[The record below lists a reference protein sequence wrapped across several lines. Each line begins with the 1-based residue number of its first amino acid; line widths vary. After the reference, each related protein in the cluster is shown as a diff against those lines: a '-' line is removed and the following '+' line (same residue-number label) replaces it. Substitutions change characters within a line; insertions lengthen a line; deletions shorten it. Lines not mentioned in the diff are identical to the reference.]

1 MTEEITESEQSF
13 SEDVSFSEAA
23 PVKGQGRMDAAW
35 GSQDGDDS
43 GTAQVSSNTASVG
56 YVFEQIYKPWNGTLN
71 PRWMRN
77 WAILRHHVLGI
88 FRKGHRPWGLPTKL
102 FMVLVFIASLGD
114 VGLTLLSALIGSP
127 ELHSMWGVNRDN
139 LYGHVFGFFPRNM
152 LYYPILAALLVGGVI
167 SEDRYHGTSAMYFS
181 RPISRFDY
189 VMMKYISVAIIQAFV
204 VLLTLMIYYFVE
216 IIAMGRGWAW
226 IIDTFPL
233 FLAAFVGGIILVITY
248 TSIGL
253 GLSSVSRGK
262 FFPGIGLVAIVLG
275 SKTLAVLVS
284 NLFERDIMYLLS
296 PYDCLAHVGQALVG
310 TQTTYDQYSWTW
322 SFASLVLMNAFF
334 LYILSS
340 RVASMEVTRERCLIS
355 IKRVK
360 PKPSNGNQSRK
371 LRSFCLRMS
380 VKPTVKYTR

>member
-1 MTEEITESEQSF
+1 MNENNPNPNESMLDDLSY
-13 SEDVSFSEAA
+13 SEDA
-23 PVKGQGRMDAAW
+23 PVTGQGRMDAAW
-35 GSQDGDDS
+35 GSKDGDES
-43 GTAQVSSNTASVG
+43 ATAQVTSNSASVG
-56 YVFEQIYKPWNGTLN
+56 YVFEQVYKPWNGPLN

-88 FRKGHRPWGLPTKL
+88 FRKGHRPWSLPTKL
-102 FMVLVFIASLGD
+102 FIVIVFIASLAD
-114 VGLTLLSALIGSP
+114 VGLTLLAALIGSP
-127 ELHSMWGVNRDN
+127 ELHTMWGVNRDN
-139 LYGHVFGFFPRNM
+139 LYGHVLGFLPRNM

-167 SEDRYHGTSAMYFS
+167 SEDRYHGTSALYFS

-189 VMMKYISVAIIQAFV
+189 VMMKYISVAMIQAFV
-204 VLLTLMIYYFVE
+204 ILLTLMIYYFVE
-216 IIAMGRGWAW
+216 ILAMGHGWAW

-233 FLAAFVGGIILVITY
+233 FLAAFAGGILLIITY

-262 FFPGIGLVAIVLG
+262 FFPGIGLVAIILG

-284 NLFERDIMYLLS
+284 NLFERDVMYLLS

-322 SFASLVLMNAFF
+322 SLASLVMMNAFF

-340 RVASMEVTRERCLIS
+340 RVASMEVTRE
-355 IKRVK
+355 
-360 PKPSNGNQSRK
+360 
-371 LRSFCLRMS
+371 
-380 VKPTVKYTR
+380 

>member
-1 MTEEITESEQSF
+1 
-13 SEDVSFSEAA
+13 
-23 PVKGQGRMDAAW
+23 
-35 GSQDGDDS
+35 
-43 GTAQVSSNTASVG
+43 
-56 YVFEQIYKPWNGTLN
+56 
-71 PRWMRN
+71 
-77 WAILRHHVLGI
+77 
-88 FRKGHRPWGLPTKL
+88 
-102 FMVLVFIASLGD
+102 
-114 VGLTLLSALIGSP
+114 
-127 ELHSMWGVNRDN
+127 MWGVNRDN
-139 LYGHVFGFFPRNM
+139 LYGHVLGFFPRNM
-152 LYYPILAALLVGGVI
+152 LYYPILAALLVGGII
-167 SEDRYHGTSAMYFS
+167 SEDRYHGTSALYFS

-189 VMMKYISVAIIQAFV
+189 VGMKYISVAMIQAFV

-233 FLAAFVGGIILVITY
+233 FLAAFIGGILLIITY

-253 GLSSVSRGK
+253 GLSSVSKGK

-340 RVASMEVTRERCLIS
+340 RVASMEVTRE
-355 IKRVK
+355 
-360 PKPSNGNQSRK
+360 
-371 LRSFCLRMS
+371 
-380 VKPTVKYTR
+380 

>member
-1 MTEEITESEQSF
+1 MNEQPNEVIDQSSDDLSY
-13 SEDVSFSEAA
+13 SEDA
-23 PVKGQGRMDAAW
+23 PVTGQGRMDAAW
-35 GSQDGDDS
+35 GSKDGDES
-43 GTAQVSSNTASVG
+43 STAQVTNNTASVG

-88 FRKGHRPWGLPTKL
+88 FRKGHRPWSLPTKL
-102 FMVLVFIASLGD
+102 FIVVVYIASLAD
-114 VGLTLLSALIGSP
+114 VGLTLLAALIGSP
-127 ELHSMWGVNRDN
+127 ELHTMWGVNRDN
-139 LYGHVFGFFPRNM
+139 LYGHVLGFFPRNM

-167 SEDRYHGTSAMYFS
+167 SEDRYHGTSALYFS
-181 RPISRFDY
+181 RPVSRFDY
-189 VMMKYISVAIIQAFV
+189 VMMKYISVAMIQAFV

-233 FLAAFVGGIILVITY
+233 FLAALAGGILLIITY

-253 GLSSVSRGK
+253 GLSSVSKGK

-284 NLFERDIMYLLS
+284 NLFERDVMYLLS

-322 SFASLVLMNAFF
+322 SLASLVLINAFF

-340 RVASMEVTRERCLIS
+340 RVASMEVTRE
-355 IKRVK
+355 
-360 PKPSNGNQSRK
+360 
-371 LRSFCLRMS
+371 
-380 VKPTVKYTR
+380 

>member
-1 MTEEITESEQSF
+1 MTTNEATINDVDGD
-13 SEDVSFSEAA
+13 DVSFSENA
-23 PVKGQGRMDAAW
+23 PVTGQGRMDAAW
-35 GSQDGDDS
+35 GSRDGDES
-43 GTAQVSSNTASVG
+43 ATAQITNNTASVG
-56 YVFEQIYKPWNGTLN
+56 YVFEQVYKPWNGTLN

-88 FRKGHRPWGLPTKL
+88 FRKGHRPWGWPTKL
-102 FMVLVFIASLGD
+102 FIVIVFIASLGD

-139 LYGHVFGFFPRNM
+139 LYGHVLGFFPRNM

-189 VMMKYISVAIIQAFV
+189 VMMKYISLAMIQAFV

-233 FLAAFVGGIILVITY
+233 FLAAFMGGILLIITY

-275 SKTLAVLVS
+275 TKTLAVLVS

-296 PYDCLAHVGQALVG
+296 PYDCLAHVGQALIG

-334 LYILSS
+334 IYILSS
-340 RVASMEVTRERCLIS
+340 RVASMEVTRE
-355 IKRVK
+355 
-360 PKPSNGNQSRK
+360 
-371 LRSFCLRMS
+371 
-380 VKPTVKYTR
+380 

>member
-13 SEDVSFSEAA
+13 PEDVSFSEAA

-56 YVFEQIYKPWNGTLN
+56 YVFEQIYKPWNGSLN

-233 FLAAFVGGIILVITY
+233 FLAAFIGGIILVITY

-340 RVASMEVTRERCLIS
+340 RVASMEVTRE
-355 IKRVK
+355 
-360 PKPSNGNQSRK
+360 
-371 LRSFCLRMS
+371 
-380 VKPTVKYTR
+380 

>member
-1 MTEEITESEQSF
+1 VT
-13 SEDVSFSEAA
+13 
-23 PVKGQGRMDAAW
+23 GQGRMDAAW
-35 GSQDGDDS
+35 GSKDGDES
-43 GTAQVSSNTASVG
+43 STAQVTNNSASVG
-56 YVFEQIYKPWNGTLN
+56 YVFEQIYKPWNGALN

-88 FRKGHRPWGLPTKL
+88 FRKGHRPWSLPTKL
-102 FMVLVFIASLGD
+102 FIVVVFIASLAD
-114 VGLTLLSALIGSP
+114 VGLTLLASLIGSP
-127 ELHSMWGVNRDN
+127 ELHTMWGVNRDN
-139 LYGHVFGFFPRNM
+139 LYGHVLGFFPRNM

-167 SEDRYHGTSAMYFS
+167 SEDRYHGTSALYFS

-189 VMMKYISVAIIQAFV
+189 VMMKYISVAMIQAFV

-233 FLAAFVGGIILVITY
+233 FLAAFAGGILLIITY

-253 GLSSVSRGK
+253 GLSSVSKGK

-284 NLFERDIMYLLS
+284 NLFERDVMYLLS

-322 SFASLVLMNAFF
+322 SLASLVLINAFF

-340 RVASMEVTRERCLIS
+340 RVASMEVTRE
-355 IKRVK
+355 
-360 PKPSNGNQSRK
+360 
-371 LRSFCLRMS
+371 
-380 VKPTVKYTR
+380 